1 VNTWQACIYLQ
12 FLVDLYFHFQF
23 EASPLRLKYPMKPI
37 THCISFLFVCTTLGL
52 CAQERPN
59 VLFIL
64 ADDLGWKDTGFMGS
78 DYFETPNLDQLA
90 SESMVFTQ
98 AYAGAANCAPSRA
111 CLMTG
116 QQSPRH
122 GIYTVSP
129 SDRGNAVTR
138 KLIPIKNID
147 GLDDEDQTIAELLRG
162 LGYQT
167 CQAGKWHLGDDS
179 RSQGFDRNIGGWN
192 TGSPKGGYFAPWD
205 NPFLESGPDGE
216 YLTDRITTEALTWL
230 KDRDENRPFFLY
242 LPYYAVHTPLQAKPE
257 LIEKY
262 KKKGP
267 RGNVDNPVYAGMVD
281 NMDTQIGRVLDYL
294 DNENLKENTLIVF
307 SSDNGGI
314 RAVAPQDPLRAG
326 KGSYYEGGIRIPM
339 TVSWP
344 GHIQPG
350 VNTHTVT
357 TFVDW
362 LPTIASLLDQERP
375 AGALDGID
383 FSPVLQGN
391 GELEERSLFFHFPI
405 YLQTYNPREDDGRD
419 PLFRTRPGSVIR
431 KGNWK
436 LHEYFEDG
444 ALELYN
450 LSSDLGEKNNVIKSH
465 PAVAKELYEEL
476 KAWRKSIHAPVP
488 TKANPEYDPVKA
500 ADFLMKTLIA
510 GGRAH

>member
-1 VNTWQACIYLQ
+1 MTRLVFLCA
-12 FLVDLYFHFQF
+12 FLVATGLTSP
-23 EASPLRLKYPMKPI
+23 AS
-37 THCISFLFVCTTLGL
+37 
-52 CAQERPN
+52 ERPN
-59 VLFIL
+59 ILFIL
-64 ADDLGWKDTGFMGS
+64 ADDLGWMDTGFMGS
-78 DYFETPNLDQLA
+78 TYFETPNLDRLA
-90 SESMVFTQ
+90 ADSLIFKQ

-138 KLIPIKNID
+138 KLIPTPNID
-147 GLDDEDQTIAELLRG
+147 KLDDEDQTLAEFLRG

-179 RSQGFDRNIGGWN
+179 RTQGFDRNIGGWN
-192 TGSPKGGYFAPWD
+192 TGSPLGGYFAPWR

-216 YLTDRITTEALTWL
+216 YLTDRITTEALGWL
-230 KDRDENRPFFLY
+230 KARDKTRPFFLY

-262 KKKGP
+262 KQKGP
-267 RGNVDNPVYAGMVD
+267 RGYVDSPVYAGMVE
-281 NMDTQIGRVLDYL
+281 NMDTQIGRILSYL
-294 DNENLKENTLIVF
+294 DDQALREDTLIIF

-326 KGSYYEGGIRIPM
+326 KGSYYEGGIRVPM

-350 VNTHTVT
+350 VDTHSVT

-362 LPTIASLLDQERP
+362 FPTLASLLGENRP
-375 AGALDGID
+375 ANALDGID
-383 FSPVLQGN
+383 LSPVLLGT
-391 GELEERSLFFHFPI
+391 GALEERSLFFHFPI
-405 YLQTYNPREDDGRD
+405 YLQAYNTRTDDGRD

-450 LSSDLGEKNNVIKSH
+450 LATDLGEKNNVIKSH
-465 PAVAKELYEEL
+465 PMVAAELYGEL
-476 KAWRKSIHAPVP
+476 KAWRESLHAPVP
-488 TKANPEYDPVKA
+488 TEPNPKYEPVEA
-500 ADFLMKTLIA
+500 ADFLMKALIK
-510 GGRAH
+510 GGRAN

>member
-1 VNTWQACIYLQ
+1 MRKRPTVSVLFILLLTWLN
-12 FLVDLYFHFQF
+12 
-23 EASPLRLKYPMKPI
+23 
-37 THCISFLFVCTTLGL
+37 ISGNHH
-52 CAQERPN
+52 QPRPN
-59 VLFIL
+59 ILFIL

-78 DYFETPNLDQLA
+78 AYFETPNLDQLA
-90 SESMVFTQ
+90 SESMVFTH

-122 GIYTVSP
+122 GIYTVTP

-138 KLIPIKNID
+138 KLIPTKNID
-147 GLDDEDQTIAELLRG
+147 ILYDEAVTIPELLKDM
-162 LGYQT
+162 GYQT
-167 CQAGKWHLGDDS
+167 CQAGKWHLGEDS
-179 RSQGFDRNIGGWN
+179 RTQGFDRNIGGWT
-192 TGSPKGGYFAPWD
+192 TGSPRGGYFAPWQ

-216 YLTDRITTEALTWL
+216 YLTDRITTEALAWL
-230 KDRDENRPFFLY
+230 KGRDEEKPFFLY

-267 RGNVDNPVYAGMVD
+267 RGEVGNPVYAGMVD

-294 DNENLKENTLIVF
+294 NKQDLKDNTLIIF

-314 RAVAPQDPLRAG
+314 RAISPQDPLRAG
-326 KGSYYEGGIRIPM
+326 KGSYYEGGIRVPM

-344 GHIQPG
+344 GHVEPG
-350 VNTHTVT
+350 TSTDQQV

-362 LPTIASLLDQERP
+362 LPTLMSML
-375 AGALDGID
+375 GHALPNKPMDGID
-383 FSPVLQGN
+383 FSSVLFGK
-391 GELEERSLFFHFPI
+391 GKLPERSLFFHFPI
-405 YLQTYNPREDDGRD
+405 YLQAYNPLRDDGRD

-431 KGNWK
+431 RGNWK

-450 LSSDLGEKNNVIKSH
+450 LSSDLGETRNVARSH
-465 PAVAKELYEEL
+465 PKLTRELYEEL
-476 KAWRKSIHAPVP
+476 KSWRKSLNAGVP
-488 TKANPEYDPVKA
+488 IDPNPKYDPSAA
-500 ADFLMKTLIA
+500 ADFLIQQLNRNEKPVY
-510 GGRAH
+510 

>member
-1 VNTWQACIYLQ
+1 MK
-12 FLVDLYFHFQF
+12 
-23 EASPLRLKYPMKPI
+23 RLLALLALSL
-37 THCISFLFVCTTLGL
+37 SFAINSS
-52 CAQERPN
+52 AQERPN
-59 VLFIL
+59 ILFIL
-64 ADDLGWKDTGFMGS
+64 ADDLGWMDTGFMGS
-78 DYFETPNLDQLA
+78 TYFETPNLDQLA
-90 SESMVFTQ
+90 SDSMIFKQ

-129 SDRGNAVTR
+129 SDRGNPATR
-138 KLIPIKNID
+138 KIIPIKNID
-147 GLDDEDQTIAELLRG
+147 ELDDEDQTIAEFLKD

-167 CQAGKWHLGDDS
+167 CQAGKWHLGSDS
-179 RSQGFDRNIGGWN
+179 RTQGFDRNIGGWN
-192 TGSPKGGYFAPWD
+192 TGSPVGGYFAPWK

-216 YLTDRITTEALTWL
+216 YLTDRITTEAISWL
-230 KDRDENRPFFLY
+230 KGRDEEKPFFLY
-242 LPYYAVHTPLQAKPE
+242 VPYYAVHTPLQAKPE

-267 RGNVDNPVYAGMVD
+267 RGNVDSPVYAGMVE
-281 NMDTQIGRVLDYL
+281 NMDTQIGRILDYL
-294 DNENLKENTLIVF
+294 EDEGVKEDTLIIF

-326 KGSYYEGGIRIPM
+326 KGSYYEGGIRVPM

-344 GHIQPG
+344 GHIKPG
-350 VNTHTVT
+350 VNTSSVT

-362 LPTIASLLDQERP
+362 FPTLASLLGQKRP
-375 AGALDGID
+375 AAALDGID
-383 FSPVLQGN
+383 LSPALLGS
-391 GELEERSLFFHFPI
+391 GKLEERSLVFHFPI
-405 YLQTYNPREDDGRD
+405 YLQAYNTRMDDGRD
-419 PLFRTRPGSVIR
+419 PLFRTRPGSIIR

-450 LSSDLGEKNNVIKSH
+450 LATDLGEKNNVIQSH
-465 PAVAKELYEEL
+465 PTVAAELYEEL
-476 KAWRKSIHAPVP
+476 KAWRTSIDAKVPVQ
-488 TKANPEYDPVKA
+488 ANPKYNPVEA
-500 ADFLMKTLIA
+500 ADILMRGLIK

>member
-1 VNTWQACIYLQ
+1 MSLLKCAFSFILVNASILLQ
-12 FLVDLYFHFQF
+12 
-23 EASPLRLKYPMKPI
+23 
-37 THCISFLFVCTTLGL
+37 G
-52 CAQERPN
+52 QERPN
-59 VLFIL
+59 LLFIL

-78 DYFETPNLDQLA
+78 TYFETPRLDELA

-129 SDRGNAVTR
+129 SDRGNPVTR
-138 KLIPIKNID
+138 KLVPTVNVD
-147 GLDDEDQTIAELLRG
+147 HLEDAAVTLAELLRD

-167 CQAGKWHLGDDS
+167 CQAGKWHLGHDS
-179 RSQGFDRNIGGWN
+179 RTQGFDRNIGGWSS
-192 TGSPKGGYFAPWD
+192 GSPKGGYFAPWE

-216 YLTDRITTEALTWL
+216 YLTDRITTEALAWL
-230 KDRDENRPFFLY
+230 KAREKNRPFFLY

-262 KKKGP
+262 KQKGP
-267 RGNVDNPVYAGMVD
+267 RGEVNNAVYGGMVD

-294 DNENLKENTLIVF
+294 EQEGIKKDTLIVF

-314 RAVAPQDPLRAG
+314 RAVSPQDPLRAG
-326 KGSYYEGGIRIPM
+326 KGSYYEGGIRVPM

-344 GHIQPG
+344 NHIRPG
-350 VNTHTVT
+350 TQSDAVV

-362 LPTIASLLDQERP
+362 MPTLMSLLGGTLPDAP
-375 AGALDGID
+375 LDGID
-383 FSPVLQGN
+383 FSKVLLGT
-391 GELEERSLFFHFPI
+391 GDLPERSLYFHFPI
-405 YLQTYNPREDDGRD
+405 YLQAYNPRRDDGRD

-431 KGNWK
+431 KGDWK

-444 ALELYN
+444 AIELYN
-450 LSSDLGEKNNVIKSH
+450 LASDLGETNNVARAYPK
-465 PAVAKELYEEL
+465 VARDLHRDL
-476 KAWRKSIHAPVP
+476 KAWRNSLDAKIPFQP
-488 TKANPEYDPVKA
+488 NPKFDSAKA
-500 ADFLMKTLIA
+500 ADFLIQSLNK
-510 GGRAH
+510 GN

>member
-1 VNTWQACIYLQ
+1 MRFMTR
-12 FLVDLYFHFQF
+12 FLSLLLIC
-23 EASPLRLKYPMKPI
+23 S
-37 THCISFLFVCTTLGL
+37 TLVGL
-52 CAQERPN
+52 SGQERPPVVSSSKPN

-78 DYFETPNLDQLA
+78 TYFETPNLDKLA
-90 SESMVFTQ
+90 AQSMVFTQ

-111 CLMTG
+111 CLMSG
-116 QQSPRH
+116 QASPRH

-138 KLIPIKNID
+138 KLIPTKNVD
-147 GLDDEDQTIAELLRG
+147 HLYDEAVTLAEVLRG

-179 RSQGFDRNIGGWN
+179 RTQGFDRNIGGW
-192 TGSPKGGYFAPWD
+192 TVGSPKGGYFAPWE

-216 YLTDRITTEALTWL
+216 YLTDRITTEALGWL
-230 KDRDENRPFFLY
+230 EERDRNRPFFLY

-262 KKKGP
+262 EKKGP
-267 RGNVDNPVYAGMVD
+267 QGGVDNPVYAGMVD
-281 NMDTQIGRVLDYL
+281 NMDTQIGRVLSYL
-294 DNENLKENTLIVF
+294 ESEDLKKDTLIVF

-314 RAVAPQDPLRAG
+314 RAIAPQDPLRAG
-326 KGSYYEGGIRIPM
+326 KGSYYEGGIRVPM

-350 VNTHTVT
+350 TQSDAQV

-362 LPTIASLLDQERP
+362 MPTFATLLGASLPNQP
-375 AGALDGID
+375 LDGID
-383 FSPVLQGN
+383 FSPVLLGK
-391 GELEERSLFFHFPI
+391 GKMPERSLYFHFPI
-405 YLQTYNPREDDGRD
+405 YLQTYHPNKDDGRD
-419 PLFRTRPGSVIR
+419 PLFRTRPGSIIR
-431 KGNWK
+431 KGDWK

-450 LSSDLGEKNNVIKSH
+450 LATDLGETNNVIKSH
-465 PAVAKELYEEL
+465 PKVAKELYEEL
-476 KAWRKSIHAPVP
+476 KAWRNRVNAQVP
-488 TKANPEYDPVKA
+488 TDPNPEYHPVLA
-500 ADFLMKTLIA
+500 ADFLIKSLNNN
-510 GGRAH
+510 GR

>member
-1 VNTWQACIYLQ
+1 MNRLIALLTLTAC
-12 FLVDLYFHFQF
+12 LYSSATA
-23 EASPLRLKYPMKPI
+23 E
-37 THCISFLFVCTTLGL
+37 
-52 CAQERPN
+52 ERPN
-59 VLFIL
+59 ILFIL
-64 ADDLGWKDTGFMGS
+64 ADDLGWMDTGFMGS
-78 DYFETPNLDQLA
+78 TYFETPNLDQLA
-90 SESMVFTQ
+90 EDSMVFKQ

-138 KLIPIKNID
+138 KIIPVKNID
-147 GLDDEDQTIAELLRG
+147 GLDDEDQTIAELLRE
-162 LGYQT
+162 LDYQT

-230 KDRDENRPFFLY
+230 KERDEKRPFFLY

-257 LIEKY
+257 LVQKY

-267 RGNVDNPVYAGMVD
+267 RGNVDSPVYAGMVE
-281 NMDTQIGRVLDYL
+281 NMDTQIGRILDYL
-294 DNENLKENTLIVF
+294 EDQDLKENTLIVF

-344 GHIQPG
+344 GKIRPG
-350 VNTHTVT
+350 ANTRAVT

-362 LPTIASLLDQERP
+362 LPTIASLLGQKRP

-383 FSPVLQGN
+383 ISPALLGT
-391 GELEERSLFFHFPI
+391 GELEERALVFHFPI
-405 YLQTYNPREDDGRD
+405 YLQAYNTRVDDGRD
-419 PLFRTRPGSVIR
+419 PLFRTRPGSIIR

-450 LSSDLGEKNNVIKSH
+450 LASDIGETNNVIKSH
-465 PAVAKELYEEL
+465 PQVAAELYEEL
-476 KAWRKSIHAPVP
+476 KAWRKSVGAAVP
-488 TKANPEYDPVKA
+488 TEPNPKYDPEKA
-500 ADFLMKTLIA
+500 ADFLMNALVK
-510 GGRAH
+510 GGRGL

>member
-1 VNTWQACIYLQ
+1 MNRLIALLTLAACL
-12 FLVDLYFHFQF
+12 
-23 EASPLRLKYPMKPI
+23 S
-37 THCISFLFVCTTLGL
+37 SSTT
-52 CAQERPN
+52 AEERPN
-59 VLFIL
+59 ILFIL
-64 ADDLGWKDTGFMGS
+64 ADDLGWMDTGFMGS
-78 DYFETPNLDQLA
+78 AYFETPNLDQLA
-90 SESMVFTQ
+90 EDSMVFKQ

-138 KLIPIKNID
+138 KIIPVKNID
-147 GLDDEDQTIAELLRG
+147 GLDDEDQTIAEFLRD

-192 TGSPKGGYFAPWD
+192 TGSPRGGYFAPWD

-230 KDRDENRPFFLY
+230 KERDEGKPFFLY

-262 KKKGP
+262 KQKGP
-267 RGNVDNPVYAGMVD
+267 RGNVDSPVYAGMVE

-294 DNENLKENTLIVF
+294 EEQNLGDDTLIIF

-326 KGSYYEGGIRIPM
+326 KGSYYEGGIRVPM

-344 GHIQPG
+344 GHIEPG
-350 VNTHTVT
+350 LNTSTVT

-362 LPTIASLLDQERP
+362 FPTLASLLGQERP
-375 AGALDGID
+375 AAALDGID
-383 FSPVLQGN
+383 FSPALLGT
-391 GELEERSLFFHFPI
+391 GDIEERSLILHFPI
-405 YLQTYNPREDDGRD
+405 YLQAYNTKKDDGRD
-419 PLFRTRPGSVIR
+419 PLFRTRPGSIIR

-450 LSSDLGEKNNVIKSH
+450 LATDLGETNNVIKSH
-465 PAVAKELYEEL
+465 PKVAAELYEEL
-476 KAWRKSIHAPVP
+476 KVWRTSVGAAVP
-488 TKANPEYDPVKA
+488 TQANPKYDPEKA
-500 ADFLMKTLIA
+500 ADFLMNALVK
-510 GGRAH
+510 GGRGL

>member
-1 VNTWQACIYLQ
+1 MNR
-12 FLVDLYFHFQF
+12 LVALL
-23 EASPLRLKYPMKPI
+23 A
-37 THCISFLFVCTTLGL
+37 FLFLFSSGK
-52 CAQERPN
+52 AAEERPN
-59 VLFIL
+59 ILFIL
-64 ADDLGWKDTGFMGS
+64 ADDLGWMDTGFMGS
-78 DYFETPNLDQLA
+78 TYFETPHLDQLA
-90 SESMVFTQ
+90 AESLIFKQ

-129 SDRGNAVTR
+129 SDRGNPVTR
-138 KLIPIKNID
+138 KLIPTKNID
-147 GLDDEDQTIAELLRG
+147 GLDDEDQTIAELLHD

-230 KDRDENRPFFLY
+230 KERDEKKPFFLY

-267 RGNVDNPVYAGMVD
+267 RGNVDNPVYAGMVE
-281 NMDTQIGRVLDYL
+281 NMDTQIGRILDYL
-294 DNENLKENTLIVF
+294 KKEDLKKDTLIIF

-326 KGSYYEGGIRIPM
+326 KGSYYEGGIRVPM

-344 GHIQPG
+344 GHIEPG
-350 VNTHTVT
+350 VNTSAVT

-362 LPTIASLLDQERP
+362 LPTIASLLGQKRP
-375 AGALDGID
+375 TGALDGID
-383 FSPVLQGN
+383 LSPVLLGT
-391 GELEERSLFFHFPI
+391 GELEERSLVFHFPI
-405 YLQTYNPREDDGRD
+405 YLQAYNTRIDDGRD
-419 PLFRTRPGSVIR
+419 PLFRTRPGSIIR

-450 LSSDLGEKNNVIKSH
+450 LASDSGEKNNVIKFH
-465 PAVAKELYEEL
+465 PTVAAELYAEL
-476 KAWRKSIHAPVP
+476 KAWRASIGAAVP
-488 TKANPEYDPVKA
+488 TQPNPKYDPVEA
-500 ADFLMKTLIA
+500 ADFLMKALIK
-510 GGRAH
+510 GGRGL